1 MPSVSTRISSSDSII
16 EQSALLVFTKT
27 PIPGY
32 VKTRL
37 LTVMAAQ
44 RAADI
49 HTELLCHT
57 LDTACN
63 SAVDEIE
70 LWCTP
75 SSRHPVLLGMQRR
88 FSLRL
93 RTQSGAD
100 LGARM
105 CFAMKQALE
114 SYRHVM
120 LIGSDCIDLTPA
132 DINLALEQLAAGS
145 DVVLGPALDGGY
157 YLIGLS
163 SLRRRLFDGIEWGTD
178 RVLQQTR
185 ARVAR
190 LGLSLHELPE
200 RRDLDRPED
209 LHWFNQGTSTTGIIA
224 RQAAFLPS
232 EGNP

>member
-1 MPSVSTRISSSDSII
+1 MQSASTRISSSDSTI
-16 EQSALLVFTKT
+16 ERSALLVFTKT
-27 PIPGY
+27 PIPGH

-37 LTVMAAQ
+37 LSVMEAEQ
-44 RAADI
+44 AADI
-49 HTELLCHT
+49 HTELLRYT
-57 LDTACN
+57 LGTACN
-63 SAVDEIE
+63 SVVGDIE

-75 SSRHPVLLGMQRR
+75 SSRHPVLLDLEGR

-105 CFAMKQALE
+105 CFAMERALKR
-114 SYRHVM
+114 YRHVI
-120 LIGSDCIDLTPA
+120 LIGSDCIDLAPE

-163 SLRRRLFDGIEWGTD
+163 GLHQRLFDGIEWGSD

-185 ARVAR
+185 RRVGQ
-190 LGLSLHELPE
+190 LGLSLYELPE

-209 LHWFNQGTSTTGIIA
+209 LHWFNPTATGVIA

-232 EGNP
+232 ERNP

>member
-1 MPSVSTRISSSDSII
+1 MPSASTRISSSDSII
-16 EQSALLVFTKT
+16 ERSALLVFTKT
-27 PIPGY
+27 PIPGH

-37 LTVMAAQ
+37 LSVMEAEQ
-44 RAADI
+44 AADI
-49 HTELLCHT
+49 HNELLRYT

-75 SSRHPVLLGMQRR
+75 SSRHPLLFDLGRR

-105 CFAMKQALE
+105 CFAMERALE
-114 SYRHVM
+114 SYRHVI
-120 LIGSDCIDLTPA
+120 LIGSDCIDLTPE
-132 DINLALEQLAAGS
+132 DINLAREQLAAGR

-163 SLRRRLFDGIEWGTD
+163 GLHRRLFDGIEWGSD

-185 ARVAR
+185 RR
-190 LGLSLHELPE
+190 ISQLGLSLYELPE

-209 LHWFNQGTSTTGIIA
+209 LHWFNQGVITTGVIA

-232 EGNP
+232 ERNP